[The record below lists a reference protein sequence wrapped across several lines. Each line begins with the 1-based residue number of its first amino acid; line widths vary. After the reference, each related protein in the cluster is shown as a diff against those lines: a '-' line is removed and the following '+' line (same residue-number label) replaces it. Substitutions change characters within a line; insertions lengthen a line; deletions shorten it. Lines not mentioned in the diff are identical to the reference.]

1 MKKLLTSVLV
11 FILLFLCVVPI
22 SYAASEPTTLSED
35 YQTLTLD
42 GNTYSRY
49 DISLAMTDYYQELN
63 YTISLSNTQKESIKE
78 VELEANGN
86 KTLVYADI
94 YFKDGTTLSVG
105 FLQDSI
111 KDEFINLID
120 GQSGNYV
127 IDFEYPED
135 NMVTVSPNNLYGEQ
149 LLLSA
154 KQLNQC
160 DYFYVNSFIADNSIY
175 VCKGIVIIVDDTY
188 YFACF
193 KELDISDPYDF
204 NPYNCQKLKVH
215 KITDSEV
222 IASIQKGE
230 DAYYGEDFGFLLD
243 EDLGKN
249 ISSVFLTIVF
259 AVVPFIIFVIFLIL
273 AIRSKT
279 VYKKLFRTIYLLSG
293 LELTIFAGIALL
305 IIMNQ

>member
-1 MKKLLTSVLV
+1 MKKLLISVLV

-22 SYAASEPTTLSED
+22 SYATSEPATLSED

-49 DISLAMTDYYQELN
+49 DISLAMSDSYKKLD
-63 YTISLSNTQKESIKE
+63 YTISLSNTQKETIKE

-86 KTLVYADI
+86 NTLVYADI

-120 GQSGNYV
+120 GQGGNYV
-127 IDFEYPED
+127 IDFEYPKD
-135 NMVTVSPNNLYGEQ
+135 NVVTVSPNKLYGEQ
-149 LLLSA
+149 LLLNA
-154 KQLNQC
+154 NQLEYC
-160 DYFYVNSFIADNSIY
+160 DYFYVKSFIADNNIY

-193 KELDISDPYDF
+193 KELDVNDPYDF
-204 NPYNCQKLKVH
+204 EPYNCQKLTVH

-222 IASIQKGE
+222 ITSIQDGE
-230 DAYYGEDFGFLLD
+230 DTYYGEDFGFLLD
-243 EDLGKN
+243 GDLGKD

-259 AVVPFIIFVIFLIL
+259 AVVPFIIFVVFLIL

-279 VYKKLFRTIYLLSG
+279 VYKKLFRFIYLLSG
-293 LELTIFAGIALL
+293 FELIIFAGIALL
-305 IIMNQ
+305 ITLNQ